1 MPVAACSHRAGVPAF
16 LPTHACLQRAWYAA
30 SAEDSAPPH
39 CFGENMK
46 TKYTGIAVLL
56 LLSVYLTACVMEG
69 QTPLPTNKGK
79 GDIVVKVSEEGD
91 GKVLSITAS
100 LSLIYGQFIEPE
112 GTVIRGLAGEDIGEI
127 KDGSFKISLP
137 AEEIGLFAVGSK
149 DEDDVFIHEAMLM
162 LATYSKEKQAVYII
176 VPKDDTSW
184 GFVEITPENISDFI
198 DSPDD
203 DSLLDDMDIKSL
215 DELPST
221 ANWYCMPSGE

>member
-1 MPVAACSHRAGVPAF
+1 
-16 LPTHACLQRAWYAA
+16 
-30 SAEDSAPPH
+30 
-39 CFGENMK
+39 
-46 TKYTGIAVLL
+46 
-56 LLSVYLTACVMEG
+56 
-69 QTPLPTNKGK
+69 
-79 GDIVVKVSEEGD
+79 
-91 GKVLSITAS
+91 
-100 LSLIYGQFIEPE
+100 
-112 GTVIRGLAGEDIGEI
+112 
-127 KDGSFKISLP
+127 
-137 AEEIGLFAVGSK
+137 
-149 DEDDVFIHEAMLM
+149 M